1 MYAKVGKVPELLE
14 KENYVFF
21 LQNIYLRSFEVFE
34 YYNEL
39 LKTDDAKISEK
50 LEEAIFLIK
59 DIVKIYLACNKEKNI
74 KSSTL
79 KRLANIVSKI
89 K

>member
-50 LEEAIFLIK
+50 LEEAIVLIK
-59 DIVKIYLACNKEKNI
+59 DIVKIYLLAI
-74 KSSTL
+74 K
-79 KRLANIVSKI
+79 KKI
-89 K
+89 LSPQH